1 MRTISV
7 TLTVLL
13 AMAAPARADTQ
24 LGVPGRANSTPW
36 VAAIGSFV
44 VVTWAA
50 AAGGKGDIYS
60 AVSRDGGQTFDAPVR
75 VNRAAGEARI
85 GGEMAPRVALH
96 LEKTGEPVI
105 TVLWNARDSSSSAV
119 RMARSRDGGRTFD
132 APSTLQSKGAG
143 GDRGW
148 QALAVDMEGAPHA
161 IWLDHREM
169 AAAKHEEHKG
179 EHDGVAMA
187 QRSALY
193 YKGQGPEQ
201 ELFKGVCYC
210 CKTAMAVGP
219 KGEIVAAWRHVF
231 AGNFRDMGF
240 TISRDGGRSFSPL
253 VRVSEDGWSI
263 AGCPDDGPAI
273 AIDASSMVHLAW
285 PTVLNGDE
293 GAILYSTSRDGKSFS
308 RPVRVPTLGAPKPSH
323 PFVMIDRRG
332 RTIVAWDELRNGV
345 RTAALRRSI
354 APQTASFGEA
364 DILDDKEPAMYP
376 VTAVVSNGIVAAW
389 TSGPPQSS
397 RIKVRVIE

>member
-1 MRTISV
+1 MKTISM
-7 TLTVLL
+7 TLALLL
-13 AMAAPARADTQ
+13 ALAAPAGADAQ
-24 LGVPGRANSTPW
+24 LAVPGRVNSTPW
-36 VAAIGSFV
+36 VAAIGPFV
-44 VVTWAA
+44 AVAWAA
-50 AAGGKGDIYS
+50 ASGGKGDIYT
-60 AVSRDGGQTFDAPVR
+60 AVSRDGGQTFGAPVM
-75 VNRAAGEARI
+75 VNRAAGEARV
-85 GGEMAPRVALH
+85 GGELAPRVALH

-105 TVLWNARDSSSSAV
+105 TVIWNARDSGTAV
-119 RMARSRDGGRTFD
+119 RLARSRDGGRTFD
-132 APSTLQSKGAG
+132 TPTTLQATGAA

-148 QALAVDMEGAPHA
+148 QALAVEMEGAPHA
-161 IWLDHREM
+161 IWLDHRQM
-169 AAAKHEEHKG
+169 AAVKDGEHKG

-193 YKGQGPEQ
+193 YRGRGPER

-210 CKTAMAVGP
+210 CKTAIAAGP

-273 AIDASSMVHLAW
+273 AIDSSSMVHLAW
-285 PTVLNGDE
+285 PTVLNGNE
-293 GAILYSTSRDGKSFS
+293 GAILYATSRDGESFS

-323 PFVMIDRRG
+323 PFITIDRRG
-332 RTIVAWDELRNGV
+332 RAVVTWDEVRNGV
-345 RTAALRRSI
+345 RTAVMRRSI
-354 APQTASFGEA
+354 VPQSATFGEA
-364 DILDDKEPAMYP
+364 EILDDKEPAMYP
-376 VTAVVSNGIVAAW
+376 VTAVASSGLVVAW